1 MAAGSDVIMGCDEV
15 KKFLERRRDYFAPEA
30 ANSVYP
36 EVPRFTQFGCTAPT
50 TNEYLAP
57 IDLLRRKAGS
67 KMQTGGASPQLFA
80 SAPCARNASNPRSE
94 KWLALASV
102 QGNLGI
108 SAVAQQMRRLFGRH
122 GGVGRRDVFQAA
134 DVDVTSSEDD
144 DFAGWVAY
152 RKA

>member
-1 MAAGSDVIMGCDEV
+1 
-15 KKFLERRRDYFAPEA
+15 
-30 ANSVYP
+30 
-36 EVPRFTQFGCTAPT
+36 
-50 TNEYLAP
+50 
-57 IDLLRRKAGS
+57 
-67 KMQTGGASPQLFA
+67 MQTGGASPQLFA

-152 RKA
+152 RKAKKKDEKKYRKMVGRNRPKTRADLRWHQ